1 MVEGVVGLGRQCVG
15 CVRLEQHQHQKKMG
29 SEVEVTTKKRV
40 SLEDFPGDIKP

>member
-15 CVRLEQHQHQKKMG
+15 QGLNNTNIKKKIG

-40 SLEDFPGDIKP
+40 SLEDFRGDI